1 MNKSNELKI
10 QAQCEENDLKAMGL
24 LNKSLREGRE
34 ERFLQYVLPKLLQLG
49 YDVVEDNHKYTID
62 TDMQEVKF
70 GIVDYFP
77 KANKLLIRKQNK
89 WIKPG
94 GRWIADNLY

>member
-1 MNKSNELKI
+1 MKKSEELLKE
-10 QAQCEENDLKAMGL
+10 ATETDNDFVAMGL
-24 LNKSLREGRE
+24 LNRSLREGRA
-34 ERFLQYVLPKLLQLG
+34 ERWEDYLPKLLKKG
-49 YDVVEDNHKYTID
+49 YDIACDGNSKYTID
-62 TDMQEVKF
+62 TDDKY

-94 GRWIADNLY
+94 FTWIKTNL